1 MTQDQDS
8 NDVVYAKLIL
18 KKNGKLEIIGEGTID
33 CAMHTKLIEAILKLP
48 AVDSSPGPDP
58 MLSVKSI
65 VDRFSSRTK
74 RSFESIIRLTDPLRI
89 AYNKITAVPVGHT
102 VKAEDVADEIILGI
116 QPIAVVIFTTDG
128 RRFVARETRK
138 YDSLETIEEFE
149 NRSGLSVLDW
159 VKKDINKIVEKGK
172 RLIALLEAKPVE
184 YLVDVVSKDENGN
197 MTAETMKV
205 TLYSEEQ
212 VYLLGQR
219 IDKSVMNITPVNPIE
234 KA

>member
-1 MTQDQDS
+1 MTQDSD
-8 NDVVYAKLIL
+8 NVVYAKLIL

-33 CAMHTKLIEAILKLP
+33 CAMHTKIIEAMLKLP
-48 AVDSSPGPDP
+48 PFGP
-58 MLSVKSI
+58 MISIKSI

-138 YDSLETIEEFE
+138 YDTLETIEEFE
-149 NRSGLSVLDW
+149 NRSGMSVLDW